1 MRSFGIIGAGA
12 VLFGVGAIGSLQ
24 TLAVAGEV
32 EEIYSLILDDFKT
45 FQELERQHWQ
55 WKAG

>member
-55 WKAG
+55 W